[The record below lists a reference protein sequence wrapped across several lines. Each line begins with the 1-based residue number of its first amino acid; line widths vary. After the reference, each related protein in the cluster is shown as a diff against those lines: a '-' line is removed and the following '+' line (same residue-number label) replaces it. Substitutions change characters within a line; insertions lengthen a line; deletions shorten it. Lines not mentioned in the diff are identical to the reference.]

1 MDDQLL
7 NGAINALK
15 KGQCIVYPTDSLYGL
30 GADIFQHKA
39 VKKVYTLKKRP
50 AHLALP
56 VAVANIDQMKKIA
69 VINDLA
75 GHLIDAFLPGPL
87 TLIMNKKKIV
97 PPIVTGGKDT
107 IGIRIPNDP
116 IALLLLTHY
125 GPLTTTSANIHKQ
138 ETPTTVSA
146 IHDMFKSKHI
156 TVYIDDGM
164 RNKLPSTIIDVST
177 GSLEVVREGRL
188 SIDTIK
194 QVASTL

>member
-7 NGAINALK
+7 NGALNALQ

-75 GHLIDAFLPGPL
+75 GHLINAFFFFSL
-87 TLIMNKKKIV
+87 TLITNKKKIV
-97 PPIVTGGKDT
+97 PPMFTLVKNT
-107 IGIRIPNDP
+107 IE
-116 IALLLLTHY
+116 
-125 GPLTTTSANIHKQ
+125 KQ
-138 ETPTTVSA
+138 YSRRRR
-146 IHDMFKSKHI
+146 KK
-156 TVYIDDGM
+156 
-164 RNKLPSTIIDVST
+164 KKKKK
-177 GSLEVVREGRL
+177 RL
-188 SIDTIK
+188 
-194 QVASTL
+194 